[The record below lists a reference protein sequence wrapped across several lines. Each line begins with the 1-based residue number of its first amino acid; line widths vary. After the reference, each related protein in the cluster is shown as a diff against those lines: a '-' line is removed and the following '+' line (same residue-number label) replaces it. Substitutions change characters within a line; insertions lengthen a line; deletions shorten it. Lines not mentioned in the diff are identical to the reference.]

1 MKKHQFKNYDLVVNQ
16 DKTKELIFDVYKV
29 IEYKPTSK
37 KIKELGA
44 YFYLVNEKKDYK
56 NRRISAVY
64 TKGHDLKEFYFDTVT
79 SYYKATRTDKLIIEE
94 ISRQEY
100 IEITAEL
107 KEKIKGV
114 AKVG

>member
-1 MKKHQFKNYDLVVNQ
+1 MKKYQFENYNLIIND
-16 DKTKELIFDVYKV
+16 DETKELIFDLYKV

-44 YFYLVNEKKDYK
+44 RFYLVNEKKDYK

-64 TKGHDLKEFYFDTVT
+64 TENDDLKEFYFDTVKN
-79 SYYKATRTDKLIIEE
+79 YYKATRTDKLIIEE

-100 IEITAEL
+100 IDITAEL
-107 KEKIKGV
+107 KEIIKGV
-114 AKVG
+114 A